1 MSYVD
6 FEYYV
11 NTYGGT
17 VITAEK
23 ASVAFQSASD
33 TIDALTYCRIVER
46 GLDGLT
52 PFQKGIV
59 QRVACALAEWQEEHA
74 DMLDSPYSSYSINGV
89 AASWGGSP
97 SGVRNVGGTLIPSRL
112 YAELVKTGLCYRG
125 W

>member
-6 FEYYV
+6 LAYYL
-11 NTYGGT
+11 NTYGGRT
-17 VITAEK
+17 ITAEN
-23 ASVAFQSASD
+23 ASRAFQNASD
-33 TIDALTYCRIVER
+33 TIDTLTLCRIVAC
-46 GLDGLT
+46 GIDGLT

-89 AASWGGSP
+89 AATWGASP
-97 SGVRNVGGTLIPSRL
+97 NVRNIGGTLIPSRL

-125 W
+125 V